1 MELLSSDSEEN
12 HSTTGNCKSSTHES
26 QKIEVPLVDSTKVVK
41 PNIFIATDIK
51 QMSREDKSKT
61 LALPLKPLWNW
72 VFPYSS
78 NQYLGEKLL
87 VNAKDKSSF
96 LRDGKIALSS
106 SDSLESANANLDQ
119 GLYRHES
126 DTCADLDSPCFSV
139 HTRSSEDLNMA
150 IRDDLVDK
158 EMLGSCH

>member
-1 MELLSSDSEEN
+1 M
-12 HSTTGNCKSSTHES
+12 
-26 QKIEVPLVDSTKVVK
+26 VDSTKVVK

-87 VNAKDKSSF
+87 VNAKDKSFS

-106 SDSLESANANLDQ
+106 SNPLESANANLDQ
-119 GLYRHES
+119 GLYCHES
-126 DTCADLDSPCFSV
+126 DTCADLGGPCFSV
-139 HTRSSEDLNMA
+139 HTKSSKDLNMD
-150 IRDDLVDK
+150 IRDNLVDK
-158 EMLGSCH
+158 EMSSGCHQFIKRLNLGS